1 MKQELIGLL
10 VVISGAV
17 VALFFSRTVRAM
29 VKEAVVHPKETCE
42 IEVTKNRVTVKTHQ
56 KPEVNNVR
64 S

>member
-10 VVISGAV
+10 LVIVGVV

-29 VKEAVVHPKETCE
+29 VKEAVIHPKQPCQ
-42 IEVTKNRVTVKTHQ
+42 IEVTKNKVTVTPQQ
-56 KPEVNNVR
+56 KAEVKNVR

>member
-10 VVISGAV
+10 LVIAGVV

-29 VKEAVVHPKETCE
+29 VKEAVIHPKQQCK
-42 IEVTKNRVTVKTHQ
+42 IEVTKNKVTVTPQQ
-56 KPEVNNVR
+56 KAEVKNVR